1 MQPVDNG
8 CEPLDQLWI
17 AIPEFIKCLGLLF
30 EYSED
35 RIWRLAF
42 IEHSCEFMIA
52 EILTSPFGVLFQG
65 RIEEGFEIGWSR
77 GSIWS

>member
-35 RIWRLAF
+35 RIRRLAS
-42 IEHSCEFMIA
+42 IEHSGEFMIA
-52 EILTSPFGVLFQG
+52 EILTSAFGVLFQG
-65 RIEEGFEIGWSR
+65 RIEEGFEIGWSG
-77 GSIWS
+77 GSICS